1 MCVWC
6 VLDVRSSMPCH
17 NPLVRQLMQR
27 ALVQARKALSKRK
40 GELEV
45 ERHQVEKL
53 QRKFSVIHK
62 TLVAGAS
69 SAHA

>member
-1 MCVWC
+1 
-6 VLDVRSSMPCH
+6 
-17 NPLVRQLMQR
+17 MQR

-69 SAHA
+69 SAPA